1 MVIVKNI
8 VISAEAPN
16 LKEVGWLQPIEDGT
30 FRLKFY
36 GPAGWVDAASG
47 VKGDKGDNGNSL
59 RQFGPIISRTLAE
72 VQTQIDKTQ
81 SYTEF
86 TTANAQVGDT
96 IIMLVQLTDYN
107 NQVGILT
114 GIIEVLTDVQCTI
127 RWKSITYA
135 SQGTNGND
143 GKSVTAIS
151 LTTNEAGQVTGGTAT
166 LSDGSSIPITVAQS

>member
-16 LKEVGWLQPIEDGT
+16 LKEVGWLQPVEDGT

-59 RQFGPIISRTLAE
+59 RQFNPIIPRTLAE
-72 VQTQIDKTQ
+72 VQTQIGKTQ
-81 SYTEF
+81 IYTEF
-86 TTANAQVGDT
+86 TIANSQVGDT
-96 IIMLVQLTDYN
+96 VIMLAQLTDYN

-114 GIIEVLTDVQCTI
+114 GIIEELSDAQATI

-135 SQGTNGND
+135 SQGANGND
-143 GKSVTAIS
+143 GKSVTAIN
-151 LTTNEAGQVTGGTAT
+151 LTTNETGQVTGGTAT
-166 LSDGSSIPITVAQS
+166 LSDGSYIPITVAQS

>member
-16 LKEVGWLQPIEDGT
+16 LKEVGWLQPVEDGT

-59 RQFGPIISRTLAE
+59 RQFNLIVPRALAE
-72 VQTQIDKTQ
+72 VQTQIGKTQ
-81 SYTEF
+81 TYTEF
-86 TTANAQVGDT
+86 TIANSQVGDT
-96 IIMLVQLTDYN
+96 VIMLVQLTGYN

-114 GIIEVLTDVQCTI
+114 GIIEELSDAQAII

-135 SQGTNGND
+135 SQGADGND

>member
-30 FRLKFY
+30 FKLKFY

-59 RQFGPIISRTLAE
+59 RQFNPIIPRTLTE
-72 VQTQIDKTQ
+72 VQTQIGKTQ
-81 SYTEF
+81 TYTEF
-86 TTANAQVGDT
+86 TIANSQVGDT
-96 IIMLVQLTDYN
+96 VIMLAQLTDYN

-114 GIIEVLTDVQCTI
+114 GIIEELSDAQATI

-135 SQGTNGND
+135 SQGADGND

-151 LTTNEAGQVTGGTAT
+151 LTTNETGQVTGGTAT